1 MRKIQQRIYLSRKQ
15 VNSIEFEHEILSIP
29 LKAGDEM
36 SFEMLIINHGEP
48 THVHFS
54 LGEEVKDKVMILQDK
69 VYVIDEEKIAAIVKL
84 PKSYAGAV
92 DSGLGAG
99 NIFVSTGYGAA
110 KKGFSVEIV
119 EKDAEDEGYGK
130 GTGEI
135 VEGGIGESEVK
146 KGTVETEVVISPEK
160 KALLRRLMIST
171 LLMALFLV
179 FVVAVYKFSFSG
191 YPNFVFALLAS
202 IIFIFIVIYNL

>member
-1 MRKIQQRIYLSRKQ
+1 MRKIQQKIYLSRKR

-36 SFEMLIINHGEP
+36 SFEILIINHGEP

-54 LGEEVKDKVMILQDK
+54 LSEEVKDKVMILQDK

-92 DSGLGAG
+92 DGGLDAG

-119 EKDAEDEGYGK
+119 EEDAE
-130 GTGEI
+130 GEI
-135 VEGGIGESEVK
+135 VGGWIGESVGK
-146 KGTVETEVVISPEK
+146 KETVETEVVISPEK
-160 KALLRRLMIST
+160 KALLRRLTIST

-179 FVVAVYKFSFSG
+179 FVFAVFSFSG

-202 IIFIFIVIYNL
+202 MIFIFIVIYNL

>member
-1 MRKIQQRIYLSRKQ
+1 MRKIQQRIYLSRKR

-36 SFEMLIINHGEP
+36 SFEIRIINHGEP

-54 LGEEVKDKVMILQDK
+54 LSEEVKDKVMLLQDK

-92 DSGLGAG
+92 NGGLDAG
-99 NIFVSTGYGAA
+99 NIFASTGYGAA

-119 EKDAEDEGYGK
+119 EEDVEGEGYGK
-130 GTGEI
+130 EPEEI
-135 VEGGIGESEVK
+135 AEGWIGESEVK
-146 KGTVETEVVISPEK
+146 KETVETEVVISPEK
-160 KALLRRLMIST
+160 KALLRRLTIST

-179 FVVAVYKFSFSG
+179 FVFAVYKFSFSS

-202 IIFIFIVIYNL
+202 MIFIFIVIYNL

>member
-1 MRKIQQRIYLSRKQ
+1 MRKIQQKIYLSRKR

-36 SFEMLIINHGEP
+36 SFEILIINHGEP

-54 LGEEVKDKVMILQDK
+54 LSEEVKDKVMILQDK

-92 DSGLGAG
+92 DGGLDAG

-119 EKDAEDEGYGK
+119 EEDAE
-130 GTGEI
+130 GEI
-135 VEGGIGESEVK
+135 VGGWIGESVGK
-146 KGTVETEVVISPEK
+146 KETVETEIVISPEK
-160 KALLRRLMIST
+160 KALLRRLTIST

-179 FVVAVYKFSFSG
+179 FVFAVYKFSFPG

-202 IIFIFIVIYNL
+202 MIFIFIVIYNL

>member
-1 MRKIQQRIYLSRKQ
+1 MSRKR

-36 SFEMLIINHGEP
+36 SFEILIINHGEP

-54 LGEEVKDKVMILQDK
+54 LSEEVKDKVMILQDK

-92 DSGLGAG
+92 DGGLDAG

-119 EKDAEDEGYGK
+119 EEDAE
-130 GTGEI
+130 GEI
-135 VEGGIGESEVK
+135 VGGWIGESVGK
-146 KGTVETEVVISPEK
+146 KETVETEVVISPEK
-160 KALLRRLMIST
+160 KALLRRLTIST

-179 FVVAVYKFSFSG
+179 FVFAVYKFSFPG

-202 IIFIFIVIYNL
+202 MIFIFIVIYNL

>member
-1 MRKIQQRIYLSRKQ
+1 MSRKR

-29 LKAGDEM
+29 LKAGAEM
-36 SFEMLIINHGEP
+36 SFEILIINHGEP

-54 LGEEVKDKVMILQDK
+54 LSEEVKDKVMILQDK

-92 DSGLGAG
+92 DGGLDAG

-119 EKDAEDEGYGK
+119 EEDAE
-130 GTGEI
+130 GEI
-135 VEGGIGESEVK
+135 VGGWIGESVVK
-146 KGTVETEVVISPEK
+146 KETVETEVVISPEK
-160 KALLRRLMIST
+160 KALLRRLTIST

-179 FVVAVYKFSFSG
+179 FVFAVFSFSG

-202 IIFIFIVIYNL
+202 MIFIFIVIYNL

>member
-1 MRKIQQRIYLSRKQ
+1 MRKIQQRIYLSRKR

-36 SFEMLIINHGEP
+36 SFEILIINHGEP

-54 LGEEVKDKVMILQDK
+54 LSEEVKDKVMILQDK

-92 DSGLGAG
+92 DSGLDAG
-99 NIFVSTGYGAA
+99 SIFVSTGYGAA

-119 EKDAEDEGYGK
+119 EEDEGYGK

-135 VEGGIGESEVK
+135 VGGWIGESVVK
-146 KGTVETEVVISPEK
+146 KETVETGIEISPEK
-160 KALLRRLMIST
+160 KALLRRLSIST

-179 FVVAVYKFSFSG
+179 FVFAVYKFSFPG

-202 IIFIFIVIYNL
+202 MIFIFIVIYNL

>member
-1 MRKIQQRIYLSRKQ
+1 MRKIQQKIYLSRKR

-29 LKAGDEM
+29 LKAGAEM
-36 SFEMLIINHGEP
+36 SFEILIINHGEP

-54 LGEEVKDKVMILQDK
+54 LSEEVKDKVMILQDK

-92 DSGLGAG
+92 DGGLDAG

-119 EKDAEDEGYGK
+119 EEDAE
-130 GTGEI
+130 GEI
-135 VEGGIGESEVK
+135 VGGWIGESVVK
-146 KGTVETEVVISPEK
+146 KETVETEVVISPEK
-160 KALLRRLMIST
+160 KALLRRLTIST

-179 FVVAVYKFSFSG
+179 FVFAVFSFSG

-202 IIFIFIVIYNL
+202 MIFIFIVIYNL

>member
-1 MRKIQQRIYLSRKQ
+1 MKKIQQRIYLSRKR

-36 SFEMLIINHGEP
+36 SFEILIINHGEP

-54 LGEEVKDKVMILQDK
+54 LSEEVKDKVMLLQDK
-69 VYVIDEEKIAAIVKL
+69 VYVIDEEKIAAVVKL

-92 DSGLGAG
+92 DDGLDAG

-119 EKDAEDEGYGK
+119 EEDAEGEGYGK

-135 VEGGIGESEVK
+135 VEGWIGESVVK

-160 KALLRRLMIST
+160 KALLRRLTIST

-179 FVVAVYKFSFSG
+179 FVFAVFSFSG
-191 YPNFVFALLAS
+191 YLNFVFALLAS
-202 IIFIFIVIYNL
+202 MIFIFIVIYNL

>member
-1 MRKIQQRIYLSRKQ
+1 MRKIQQKIYLSRKR

-36 SFEMLIINHGEP
+36 SFEILIINHGEP

-54 LGEEVKDKVMILQDK
+54 LSEEVKDKVMILQDK

-92 DSGLGAG
+92 DGGLDAG

-119 EKDAEDEGYGK
+119 EEDAE
-130 GTGEI
+130 GEI
-135 VEGGIGESEVK
+135 VGGWIGESVGK
-146 KGTVETEVVISPEK
+146 KETVDTEVVISPEK
-160 KALLRRLMIST
+160 KALLRRLTIST

-179 FVVAVYKFSFSG
+179 FVFAVYKFSFPG

-202 IIFIFIVIYNL
+202 MIFIFIVIYNL

>member
-1 MRKIQQRIYLSRKQ
+1 MRKIQQKIYLSRKR

-29 LKAGDEM
+29 LKAGAEM
-36 SFEMLIINHGEP
+36 SFEILIINHGEP

-54 LGEEVKDKVMILQDK
+54 LSEEVKDKVMILQDK

-92 DSGLGAG
+92 DGGLDAG

-119 EKDAEDEGYGK
+119 EEDAE
-130 GTGEI
+130 GEI
-135 VEGGIGESEVK
+135 VGGWIGESVGK
-146 KGTVETEVVISPEK
+146 KETVETEVVISPEK
-160 KALLRRLMIST
+160 KALLRRLTIST
-171 LLMALFLV
+171 LLVALFLV
-179 FVVAVYKFSFSG
+179 FVFAVFSFSG

-202 IIFIFIVIYNL
+202 MIFIFIVIYNL

>member
-1 MRKIQQRIYLSRKQ
+1 MRKIQQRIYLSRKR

-36 SFEMLIINHGEP
+36 SFEILIINHGEP

-54 LGEEVKDKVMILQDK
+54 LSEEVKDKVMILQDK

-92 DSGLGAG
+92 DGGLDAG

-119 EKDAEDEGYGK
+119 EEDAE
-130 GTGEI
+130 GEI
-135 VEGGIGESEVK
+135 VGGWIGESVGK
-146 KGTVETEVVISPEK
+146 KETVETEVVISPEK
-160 KALLRRLMIST
+160 KALLRRLTIST

-179 FVVAVYKFSFSG
+179 FVFAVYKFSFSG

-202 IIFIFIVIYNL
+202 MIFIFIVIYNL

>member
-1 MRKIQQRIYLSRKQ
+1 MRKIQQKIYLSRKR

-36 SFEMLIINHGEP
+36 SFEILIINHGEP

-54 LGEEVKDKVMILQDK
+54 LSEEVKDKVMILQDK

-92 DSGLGAG
+92 DGGLDAG

-119 EKDAEDEGYGK
+119 EEDAE
-130 GTGEI
+130 GEI
-135 VEGGIGESEVK
+135 VGGWIGESVVK
-146 KGTVETEVVISPEK
+146 KETVETEVVISPEK
-160 KALLRRLMIST
+160 KALLRRLTIST

-179 FVVAVYKFSFSG
+179 FVFAVFSFSG

-202 IIFIFIVIYNL
+202 MIFIFIVIYNL

>member
-160 KALLRRLMIST
+160 KALLRRLTIST

>member
-1 MRKIQQRIYLSRKQ
+1 MRKIQQKIYLSRKR

-36 SFEMLIINHGEP
+36 SFEILIINHGEP

-54 LGEEVKDKVMILQDK
+54 LSEEVKDKVMILQDK

-92 DSGLGAG
+92 DGGLDAG

-119 EKDAEDEGYGK
+119 EEDAE
-130 GTGEI
+130 GEI
-135 VEGGIGESEVK
+135 VGGWIGESVGK
-146 KGTVETEVVISPEK
+146 KETVETEVVISPEK
-160 KALLRRLMIST
+160 KALLRRLTIST

-179 FVVAVYKFSFSG
+179 FVFAVYKFSFPG

-202 IIFIFIVIYNL
+202 MIFIFIVIYNL

>member
-1 MRKIQQRIYLSRKQ
+1 M
-15 VNSIEFEHEILSIP
+15 NSIEFEHEILSIP

-36 SFEMLIINHGEP
+36 SFEILIINHGEP

-54 LGEEVKDKVMILQDK
+54 LSEEVKDKVMILQDK

-92 DSGLGAG
+92 DGGLDAG

-119 EKDAEDEGYGK
+119 EEDAE
-130 GTGEI
+130 GEI
-135 VEGGIGESEVK
+135 VGGWIGESVGK
-146 KGTVETEVVISPEK
+146 KETVETEVVISPEK
-160 KALLRRLMIST
+160 KALLRRLTIST

-179 FVVAVYKFSFSG
+179 FVFAVYKFSFPG

-202 IIFIFIVIYNL
+202 MIFIFIVIYNL

>member
-1 MRKIQQRIYLSRKQ
+1 MKKIQQRIYLSRKR

-36 SFEMLIINHGEP
+36 SFEILIINHGEP

-54 LGEEVKDKVMILQDK
+54 LSEEVKDKVMILQDK

-92 DSGLGAG
+92 DGGLDAG

-119 EKDAEDEGYGK
+119 EEDAE
-130 GTGEI
+130 GEI
-135 VEGGIGESEVK
+135 VGGWIGESEVK
-146 KGTVETEVVISPEK
+146 KETVETEVVISPEK
-160 KALLRRLMIST
+160 KALLRRLTIST

-179 FVVAVYKFSFSG
+179 FVFAVFSFSG

-202 IIFIFIVIYNL
+202 MIFIFIVIYNL

>member
-1 MRKIQQRIYLSRKQ
+1 MRKIQQRIYLSRKR

-36 SFEMLIINHGEP
+36 SFEILIINHGEP

-54 LGEEVKDKVMILQDK
+54 LSEEVKDKVMILQDK

-92 DSGLGAG
+92 DGGLDAG
-99 NIFVSTGYGAA
+99 SIFVSTGYGAA

-119 EKDAEDEGYGK
+119 EEDEGYGK

-135 VEGGIGESEVK
+135 VGGWIGESVVK
-146 KGTVETEVVISPEK
+146 KETVETGIVISPEK
-160 KALLRRLMIST
+160 KALLRRLVIST
-171 LLMALFLV
+171 VLMALFLV
-179 FVVAVYKFSFSG
+179 FVFAVYKFSFSG

-202 IIFIFIVIYNL
+202 MIFIFIVIYNL

>member
-1 MRKIQQRIYLSRKQ
+1 LSRKR

-36 SFEMLIINHGEP
+36 SFEILIINHGEP

-54 LGEEVKDKVMILQDK
+54 LSEEVKDKVMILQDK

-92 DSGLGAG
+92 DGGLDAG

-119 EKDAEDEGYGK
+119 EEDAE
-130 GTGEI
+130 GEI
-135 VEGGIGESEVK
+135 VGGWIGESVGK
-146 KGTVETEVVISPEK
+146 KETVETEVVISPEK
-160 KALLRRLMIST
+160 KALLRRLTIST

-179 FVVAVYKFSFSG
+179 FVFAVYKFSFSG

-202 IIFIFIVIYNL
+202 MIFIFIVIYNL

>member
-1 MRKIQQRIYLSRKQ
+1 MSRKR

-36 SFEMLIINHGEP
+36 SFEILIINHGEP

-54 LGEEVKDKVMILQDK
+54 LSEEVKDKVMILQDK

-92 DSGLGAG
+92 DGGLDAG

-119 EKDAEDEGYGK
+119 EEDAE
-130 GTGEI
+130 GEI
-135 VEGGIGESEVK
+135 VGGWIGESVVK
-146 KGTVETEVVISPEK
+146 KETVETEVVISPEK
-160 KALLRRLMIST
+160 KALLRRLTIST

-179 FVVAVYKFSFSG
+179 FVFAVYKFSFSG

-202 IIFIFIVIYNL
+202 MIFIFIVIYNL

>member
-1 MRKIQQRIYLSRKQ
+1 
-15 VNSIEFEHEILSIP
+15 
-29 LKAGDEM
+29 
-36 SFEMLIINHGEP
+36 
-48 THVHFS
+48 
-54 LGEEVKDKVMILQDK
+54 MILQDK

-92 DSGLGAG
+92 DGGLDAG

-119 EKDAEDEGYGK
+119 EEDVE
-130 GTGEI
+130 GEI
-135 VEGGIGESEVK
+135 VGGWIGESVGK
-146 KGTVETEVVISPEK
+146 KETVETEVVISPEK
-160 KALLRRLMIST
+160 KALLRRLTIST

-179 FVVAVYKFSFSG
+179 FVFAVFSFSG

-202 IIFIFIVIYNL
+202 MIFIFIVIYNL

>member
-1 MRKIQQRIYLSRKQ
+1 MRKIQQRIYLSRKR

-36 SFEMLIINHGEP
+36 SFEILIINHGEP

-54 LGEEVKDKVMILQDK
+54 LSEGVKDKVMILQDK

-92 DSGLGAG
+92 DGGLDAG

-119 EKDAEDEGYGK
+119 EEDTEGEGYGK

-135 VEGGIGESEVK
+135 VGGWIGESVGK
-146 KGTVETEVVISPEK
+146 KETVETEVVISPEK
-160 KALLRRLMIST
+160 KALLRRLTIST

-179 FVVAVYKFSFSG
+179 FVFAIYKFSFSG

-202 IIFIFIVIYNL
+202 MIFIFIVIYNL

>member
-1 MRKIQQRIYLSRKQ
+1 MKKIQQRIYLSRKR

-36 SFEMLIINHGEP
+36 SFEILIINHGEP

-54 LGEEVKDKVMILQDK
+54 LSEEVKDKVMILQDK

-92 DSGLGAG
+92 DGGLDAG

-119 EKDAEDEGYGK
+119 EEDAEGYGK

-135 VEGGIGESEVK
+135 VEGWIGESVGK
-146 KGTVETEVVISPEK
+146 KETVETEVVISPEK
-160 KALLRRLMIST
+160 KALLRRLTIST

-179 FVVAVYKFSFSG
+179 LVFAVEKFSFPG

-202 IIFIFIVIYNL
+202 MIFIFIVIYNL

>member
-1 MRKIQQRIYLSRKQ
+1 MRKIQQKIYLSRKR

-36 SFEMLIINHGEP
+36 SFEILIINHGEP

-54 LGEEVKDKVMILQDK
+54 LSEEVKDKVMILQDK

-92 DSGLGAG
+92 DGGLDAG

-119 EKDAEDEGYGK
+119 EEDAE
-130 GTGEI
+130 GEI
-135 VEGGIGESEVK
+135 VGGWIGESEGK
-146 KGTVETEVVISPEK
+146 KETVETEVVISPEK
-160 KALLRRLMIST
+160 KALLRRLTIST

-179 FVVAVYKFSFSG
+179 FVFAVFSFPG

-202 IIFIFIVIYNL
+202 MIFIFIVIYNL

>member
-1 MRKIQQRIYLSRKQ
+1 MKKIQQRIYLSRKR

-36 SFEMLIINHGEP
+36 SFEILIINHGEP

-54 LGEEVKDKVMILQDK
+54 LSEEVKDKVMILQDK

-92 DSGLGAG
+92 DGGLDAG

-119 EKDAEDEGYGK
+119 EEDAE
-130 GTGEI
+130 GEI
-135 VEGGIGESEVK
+135 VGGWIGESVGK
-146 KGTVETEVVISPEK
+146 KETVETEVVISPEK
-160 KALLRRLMIST
+160 KALLRRLTIST

-179 FVVAVYKFSFSG
+179 FVFAVFSFSG

-202 IIFIFIVIYNL
+202 MIFIFIVIYNL

>member
-1 MRKIQQRIYLSRKQ
+1 M
-15 VNSIEFEHEILSIP
+15 NSIEFEHEILSIP

-36 SFEMLIINHGEP
+36 SFEILIINHGEP

-54 LGEEVKDKVMILQDK
+54 LSEEVKDKVMILQDK

-92 DSGLGAG
+92 DGGLDAG
-99 NIFVSTGYGAA
+99 SIFVSTGYGAA

-119 EKDAEDEGYGK
+119 EEDEGYGK

-135 VEGGIGESEVK
+135 VGGWIGESVVK
-146 KGTVETEVVISPEK
+146 KETVETGIVISPEK
-160 KALLRRLMIST
+160 KALLRRLAIST
-171 LLMALFLV
+171 VLMALFLV
-179 FVVAVYKFSFSG
+179 FVFAVYKFSFSG

-202 IIFIFIVIYNL
+202 MIFIFIVIYNL

>member
-1 MRKIQQRIYLSRKQ
+1 MRKIQQRIYLSRKR

-36 SFEMLIINHGEP
+36 SFEIRIINHGEP

-54 LGEEVKDKVMILQDK
+54 LSEEVKDKVMLLQDK

-92 DSGLGAG
+92 NGGLDAG
-99 NIFVSTGYGAA
+99 NIFASTGYGAA

-119 EKDAEDEGYGK
+119 EEDVE
-130 GTGEI
+130 GEI
-135 VEGGIGESEVK
+135 AEGWIGESEVK
-146 KGTVETEVVISPEK
+146 KETVETEVVISPEK
-160 KALLRRLMIST
+160 KALLRRLTIST

-179 FVVAVYKFSFSG
+179 FVFAVYKFSFSS

-202 IIFIFIVIYNL
+202 MIFIFIVIYNL

>member
-1 MRKIQQRIYLSRKQ
+1 MKKIQQRIYLSRKR

-29 LKAGDEM
+29 LKAGNEM
-36 SFEMLIINHGEP
+36 SFEILIINHGES

-54 LGEEVKDKVMILQDK
+54 LSEEVKDKVMLLQDK

-92 DSGLGAG
+92 DGGLDAG

-119 EKDAEDEGYGK
+119 EEDAE
-130 GTGEI
+130 GEI
-135 VEGGIGESEVK
+135 VGGWIGESVGK
-146 KGTVETEVVISPEK
+146 KETVETEVVISPEK
-160 KALLRRLMIST
+160 KALLRRLTIST

-179 FVVAVYKFSFSG
+179 FVFAVYKFSFSG

-202 IIFIFIVIYNL
+202 MIFIFIVIYNL

>member
-1 MRKIQQRIYLSRKQ
+1 MRKIQQKIYLSRKR

-36 SFEMLIINHGEP
+36 SFEILIINHGEP

-54 LGEEVKDKVMILQDK
+54 LSEEVKDKVMLLQDK

-84 PKSYAGAV
+84 PKSYAWAV
-92 DSGLGAG
+92 DGGLDAG

-119 EKDAEDEGYGK
+119 EEDAE
-130 GTGEI
+130 GEI
-135 VEGGIGESEVK
+135 VGGWIGESVGK
-146 KGTVETEVVISPEK
+146 KETVETEVVISPEK
-160 KALLRRLMIST
+160 KALLRRLTIST

-179 FVVAVYKFSFSG
+179 FVFAVYKFSFSG

-202 IIFIFIVIYNL
+202 MIFIFIIIYNL

>member
-1 MRKIQQRIYLSRKQ
+1 MRKIQQKIYLSRKR

-36 SFEMLIINHGEP
+36 SFEILIINHGEP

-54 LGEEVKDKVMILQDK
+54 LSEEVKDKVMILQDK

-92 DSGLGAG
+92 DGGLDAG

-119 EKDAEDEGYGK
+119 EEDAE
-130 GTGEI
+130 GEI
-135 VEGGIGESEVK
+135 VGGWIGESEGK
-146 KGTVETEVVISPEK
+146 KETVETEVVISPEK
-160 KALLRRLMIST
+160 KALLRRLTIST

-179 FVVAVYKFSFSG
+179 FVFAVFSFSG

-202 IIFIFIVIYNL
+202 MIFIFIVIYNL

>member
-1 MRKIQQRIYLSRKQ
+1 MRKIQQRIYLSRKR

-36 SFEMLIINHGEP
+36 SFEILIINHGEP

-54 LGEEVKDKVMILQDK
+54 LSEEVKDKVMILQDK

-92 DSGLGAG
+92 DGGLDAG

-119 EKDAEDEGYGK
+119 EEDAE
-130 GTGEI
+130 GEI
-135 VEGGIGESEVK
+135 VGGWIGESVGK
-146 KGTVETEVVISPEK
+146 KETVETEVVISPEK
-160 KALLRRLMIST
+160 KALLRRLTIST

-179 FVVAVYKFSFSG
+179 FVFAVFSFSG

-202 IIFIFIVIYNL
+202 MIFIFIVIYNL

>member
-1 MRKIQQRIYLSRKQ
+1 MRKIQQRIYLSRKR

-36 SFEMLIINHGEP
+36 SFEILIINHGEP

-54 LGEEVKDKVMILQDK
+54 LSEEVKDKVMILQDK

-92 DSGLGAG
+92 DGGLDAG
-99 NIFVSTGYGAA
+99 SIFVSTGYGAA

-119 EKDAEDEGYGK
+119 EEDEGYGK

-135 VEGGIGESEVK
+135 VGGWIGESVVK
-146 KGTVETEVVISPEK
+146 KETVETGIVISPEK
-160 KALLRRLMIST
+160 KALLRRLAIST
-171 LLMALFLV
+171 VLMALFLV
-179 FVVAVYKFSFSG
+179 FVFAVYKFSFSG

-202 IIFIFIVIYNL
+202 MIFIFIVIYNL

>member
-1 MRKIQQRIYLSRKQ
+1 MRKIQQRIYLSRKR

-36 SFEMLIINHGEP
+36 SFEILIINHGEP

-54 LGEEVKDKVMILQDK
+54 LSEEVKDKVMILQDK

-92 DSGLGAG
+92 DGGLDAG

-119 EKDAEDEGYGK
+119 EEDAE
-130 GTGEI
+130 GEI
-135 VEGGIGESEVK
+135 VGGLVGESMGK
-146 KGTVETEVVISPEK
+146 KETVETEVVISPEK
-160 KALLRRLMIST
+160 KALLRRLTIST
-171 LLMALFLV
+171 LLVALFLV
-179 FVVAVYKFSFSG
+179 FVFAVFSFSG

-202 IIFIFIVIYNL
+202 MIFIFIVIYNL

>member
-1 MRKIQQRIYLSRKQ
+1 MRKIQQKIYLSRKR

-36 SFEMLIINHGEP
+36 SFEILIINHGEP

-54 LGEEVKDKVMILQDK
+54 LSEEVKDKVMILQDK

-92 DSGLGAG
+92 DGGLDAG

-119 EKDAEDEGYGK
+119 EEDAE
-130 GTGEI
+130 GEI
-135 VEGGIGESEVK
+135 VGGWIGESVGK
-146 KGTVETEVVISPEK
+146 KETVETEVVISPEK
-160 KALLRRLMIST
+160 KALLRRLTIST
-171 LLMALFLV
+171 LLVALFLV
-179 FVVAVYKFSFSG
+179 FVFAVFSFSG

-202 IIFIFIVIYNL
+202 MIFIFIVIYNL

>member
-1 MRKIQQRIYLSRKQ
+1 MRKIQQRIYLSRKR

-36 SFEMLIINHGEP
+36 SFEILIINHGEP

-54 LGEEVKDKVMILQDK
+54 LSEEVKDKVMILQDK

-92 DSGLGAG
+92 DGGLDAG

-119 EKDAEDEGYGK
+119 EEDAE
-130 GTGEI
+130 GEI
-135 VEGGIGESEVK
+135 VGGWIGESVVK
-146 KGTVETEVVISPEK
+146 KETVETEVVISPEK
-160 KALLRRLMIST
+160 KALLRRLTIST

-179 FVVAVYKFSFSG
+179 FVFAVYKFSFSG

-202 IIFIFIVIYNL
+202 MIFIFIVIYNL

>member
-1 MRKIQQRIYLSRKQ
+1 MRKIQQKIYLSRKR

-36 SFEMLIINHGEP
+36 SFEILIINHGEP

-54 LGEEVKDKVMILQDK
+54 LSEEVKDKVMILQDK

-92 DSGLGAG
+92 DGGLDAG

-119 EKDAEDEGYGK
+119 EEDAE
-130 GTGEI
+130 GEI
-135 VEGGIGESEVK
+135 VGGWIGESVGK
-146 KGTVETEVVISPEK
+146 KETVETEVVISPEK
-160 KALLRRLMIST
+160 KALLRRLTIST

-179 FVVAVYKFSFSG
+179 FVFAVYKFSFSG

-202 IIFIFIVIYNL
+202 MIFIFIVIYNL

>member
-1 MRKIQQRIYLSRKQ
+1 MKKIQQRIYLSRKR

-29 LKAGDEM
+29 LKAGNEM
-36 SFEMLIINHGEP
+36 SFEILIINHGES

-54 LGEEVKDKVMILQDK
+54 LSEEVKDKVMLLQDK

-84 PKSYAGAV
+84 PKSYAVAV
-92 DSGLGAG
+92 DGGLDAG

-119 EKDAEDEGYGK
+119 EEDAEGEGYGK

-135 VEGGIGESEVK
+135 VEGWIGESVVK
-146 KGTVETEVVISPEK
+146 KGTVETEVVMSPEK
-160 KALLRRLMIST
+160 KALLRRLAIST

-179 FVVAVYKFSFSG
+179 FVFAVFSFSG

-202 IIFIFIVIYNL
+202 MIFIFIVIYNL

>member
-1 MRKIQQRIYLSRKQ
+1 MRKIQQKIYLSRKR

-36 SFEMLIINHGEP
+36 SFEILIINHGEP

-54 LGEEVKDKVMILQDK
+54 LSEEVKDKVMILQDK

-92 DSGLGAG
+92 DGGLDAG

-119 EKDAEDEGYGK
+119 EEDAE
-130 GTGEI
+130 GEI
-135 VEGGIGESEVK
+135 VGGWIGESEGKKETVK
-146 KGTVETEVVISPEK
+146 TEVVISPEK
-160 KALLRRLMIST
+160 KALLRRLTIST

-179 FVVAVYKFSFSG
+179 FVFAVYKFSFPG

-202 IIFIFIVIYNL
+202 MIFIFIVIYNL

>member
-1 MRKIQQRIYLSRKQ
+1 MRKIQQKIYLSRKR
-15 VNSIEFEHEILSIP
+15 VNSIEFEHEVLSIP

-36 SFEMLIINHGEP
+36 SFEILIINHGEP

-54 LGEEVKDKVMILQDK
+54 LSEEVKDKVMILQDK

-92 DSGLGAG
+92 DGGLDAG

-119 EKDAEDEGYGK
+119 EEDAE
-130 GTGEI
+130 GEI
-135 VEGGIGESEVK
+135 VGGWIGESVGK
-146 KGTVETEVVISPEK
+146 KETVETEIVISPEK
-160 KALLRRLMIST
+160 KALLRRLTIST

-179 FVVAVYKFSFSG
+179 FVFGVYKFSFPG

-202 IIFIFIVIYNL
+202 MIFIFIVIYNL